1 MTLTH
6 VSNPASTGS
15 SGPSQVSLRW
25 DDGVLAVVDQR
36 SLPDEYRQLRLDT
49 VDAVIDAIRGL
60 SIRGAPAIGLAG
72 AFAVAISARQ
82 HRLADGATDTE
93 SVRADCERIA
103 GVRPT
108 AVNLA
113 RAVRR
118 AADRLSEG
126 PSAVLAEAEAMLAE
140 DTAVNSRLARRAAD
154 VVAQHT
160 PARRLR
166 ILTHCNTGRFATA
179 SVGTALGAILDLAE
193 RGRVAE
199 VFVTETRPLLQGAR
213 LTAGELRDAAVPY
226 RLCVDSA
233 VTTLISRG
241 LIDAVLVGADRVAAN
256 GDTANKIGTH
266 GIALAA
272 ACYDVPFF
280 VVAPEA
286 SWDRDL
292 PDGSGIEIE
301 ERDSAEV
308 TGFGGVRTAPAGAS
322 AFNPA
327 FDVTPARLITA
338 VVSED
343 TVIRPES
350 GRARPDAADEIVAL
364 TRSLYQQGWMPG
376 TSGNVSVR
384 HPTRPGQVLITA
396 SGRSKGELTTRDVVC
411 LDLES
416 GGAAWPGQPP
426 ASAETAI
433 HLAVYRN
440 SGAGAVI
447 HAHSPYATAATP
459 ADQSRRSIRL
469 AGFELLKGL
478 RMHTADPL
486 EFPVFPNWPDVSRIA
501 EEVDEHLERVAAAP
515 PGLLIANH
523 GITVWGRDLTEARNR
538 LECLETIFRLLI
550 LRAGENA

>member
-1 MTLTH
+1 MPLTH
-6 VSNPASTGS
+6 VRAPASTGTG
-15 SGPSQVSLRW
+15 GPAQASLSW
-25 DDGVLAVVDQR
+25 DDGALVVVDQR
-36 SLPDEYRQLRLDT
+36 SLPDEYRLLRLNT
-49 VDAVIDAIRGL
+49 VDAVIDAIRRL

-82 HRLADGATDTE
+82 HGATE
-93 SVRADCERIA
+93 VEAVRADCERIA

-113 RAVRR
+113 WAVRR
-118 AADRLSEG
+118 AAARLDEG
-126 PSAVLAEAEAMLAE
+126 PGAVLAEAEAMLAE

-154 VVAQHT
+154 VVAQHA
-160 PARRLR
+160 PARPLR

-213 LTAGELRDAAVPY
+213 LTAWELGEAGVPY

-233 VTTLISRG
+233 VATLISRG
-241 LIDAVLVGADRVAAN
+241 LVDAVLVGADRVAAN
-256 GDTANKIGTH
+256 GDTANKIGTY

-272 ACYDVPFF
+272 ARHRVPFF

-301 ERDSAEV
+301 ERDGAEV
-308 TGFGGVRTAPAGAS
+308 TGFGGVRTAPAGAQ

-327 FDVTPARLITA
+327 FDITPAGLITA
-338 VVSED
+338 VVSENQ
-343 TVIRPES
+343 VLRPEP
-350 GRARPDAADEIVAL
+350 GRAGVDTADEIVAV
-364 TRSLYQQGWMPG
+364 TRSLYEQGWMPG

-384 HPTRPGQVLITA
+384 DPARPGRVLITA
-396 SGRSKGELTTRDVVC
+396 SGRSKGELTTGDVVC

-433 HLAVYRN
+433 HLAIYRN
-440 SGAGAVI
+440 AGAGAVI
-447 HAHSPYATAATP
+447 HAHSPYAAAATP
-459 ADQSRRSIRL
+459 ADQSRRSVRL
-469 AGFELLKGL
+469 VGFELLKGL
-478 RMHTADPL
+478 RIPTADPL

-501 EEVDEHLERVAAAP
+501 EEVEEHLKRDPAAP

-523 GITVWGRDLTEARNR
+523 GITVWGQNLTEARNR
-538 LECLETIFRLLI
+538 LECLETIFNLLV